1 MRMRFVLYLVAGYA
15 VLVTIAFFFAD
26 RLLFFPRRE
35 LWATPSERGLPWE
48 DVRFEAADGTPLH
61 GWYVPGAGRGPGG
74 AAKATVLF
82 CHGNAGNISHRIDS
96 LAIFHRLGVSTF
108 IFDYRGYGE
117 SEGTPSEQGVYSD
130 VEGAWSWLT
139 KERGVPPEQIILFGR
154 SLGGAVAAYAA
165 SRGEKFSPRGL
176 ILESTFTSLAS
187 VGQSHYF
194 FLPMK
199 LIVGN
204 AFDTLSRL
212 ERIDCPVLVAS
223 SPEDEVVPGRHG
235 RILFEAAR
243 EPKWFLPLKGDHNLG
258 YMTTGRA
265 YVDGLDAF
273 FRNVLGE

>member
-15 VLVTIAFFFAD
+15 VLVTIAFFFAEK
-26 RLLFFPRRE
+26 LLFFPHRE
-35 LWATPSERGLPWE
+35 LWGTPSERGLPWE

-74 AAKATVLF
+74 AVKATVLF
-82 CHGNAGNISHRIDS
+82 CPGHAGNISHRIDS

-130 VEGAWSWLT
+130 VEGAWNWLT
-139 KERGVPPEQIILFGR
+139 KHRGVPPERIVLFGR
-154 SLGGAVAAYAA
+154 SLGGAVAAYA
-165 SRGEKFSPRGL
+165 GEKFTPRGL

-187 VGQSHYF
+187 IGQGHYF
-194 FLPMK
+194 FLPVK

-212 ERIDCPVLVAS
+212 EKISCPILLAS

-235 RILFEAAR
+235 KMLFEAAR

-258 YMTTGRA
+258 FMTTGQA